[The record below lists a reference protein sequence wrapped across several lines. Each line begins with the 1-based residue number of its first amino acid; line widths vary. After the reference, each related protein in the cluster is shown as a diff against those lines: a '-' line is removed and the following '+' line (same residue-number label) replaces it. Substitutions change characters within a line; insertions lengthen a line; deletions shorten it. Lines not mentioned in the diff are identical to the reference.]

1 MPPKSMKDKMEA
13 EVRKIARLDGNK
25 MCADCTERV
34 ITKES
39 LISLRGR
46 GGKQIA

>member
-1 MPPKSMKDKMEA
+1 MEA

-34 ITKES
+34 GTT
-39 LISLRGR
+39 RYHFVTTCVD
-46 GGKQIA
+46 